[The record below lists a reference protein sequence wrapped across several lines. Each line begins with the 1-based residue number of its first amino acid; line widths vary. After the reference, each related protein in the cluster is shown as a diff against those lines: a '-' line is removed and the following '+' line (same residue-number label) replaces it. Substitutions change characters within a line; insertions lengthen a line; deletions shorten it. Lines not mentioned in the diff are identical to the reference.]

1 MSGYAKF
8 ERPQLL
14 RSAAGLAYYESAAFI
29 QGVEDVVNG
38 HATTTI
44 TRGMAVRIDTT
55 AANIS
60 TATTGPW
67 FIPRWG
73 YSTAGS
79 DVNFATV
86 CKISVVP
93 VSSATDVC
101 LLGVALE
108 NIPPGATGKICTDG
122 LVAVNCVSGQCTT
135 IGQAAIGSTTVG
147 SVAGSAAPGL
157 GMCLGMIVVAAGVG
171 TGAIGS
177 ATECLVKIGHTS
189 GAA

>member
-44 TRGMAVRIDTT
+44 TRGMVVCIDTT
-55 AANIS
+55 AGNVY
-60 TATTGPW
+60 G

-79 DVNFATV
+79 DVNFATT

-93 VSSATDVC
+93 SVADTSLQVP
-101 LLGVALE
+101 LGIALE

-122 LVAVNCVSGQCTT
+122 LCAVLCAGTMVKGNY
-135 IGQAAIGSTTVG
+135 AITS
-147 SVAGSAAPGL
+147 
-157 GMCLGMIVVAAGVG
+157 AAGVG
-171 TGAIGS
+171 TVGPSATVVVGRTLGLVVIINTASGAGIG
-177 ATECLVKIGHTS
+177 ATTECLVRVCPQ
-189 GAA
+189 

>member
-44 TRGMAVRIDTT
+44 TRGMAVCIDTT
-55 AANIS
+55 AANI
-60 TATTGPW
+60 TG
-67 FIPRWG
+67 FIPRWD

-86 CKISVVP
+86 CKISVIP
-93 VSSATDVC
+93 VSSATNVA
-101 LLGVALE
+101 LLGIALE
-108 NIPPGATGKICTDG
+108 NIPAGATGKICVDG
-122 LVAVNCVSGQCTT
+122 LCAVNCVSGQCTAV
-135 IGQAAIGSTTVG
+135 GQAAIGSTTVG
-147 SVAGSAAPGL
+147 SVASSSTPGVGYSL
-157 GMCLGMIVVAAGVG
+157 GMVVVAAG
-171 TGAIGS
+171 TGAGATGS
-177 ATECLVKIGHTS
+177 ATQALVRVGGHI
-189 GAA
+189 